1 MNNPLYTPNLN
12 EAEMATFSQCLDTI
26 TKEIELVE
34 ASNHH
39 PVEVFIPPGS
49 AGDDLAREIAR
60 HKEAGQT
67 PDPDKVTHT
76 PSAID
81 VLAYMRQ
88 RLGVR

>member
-1 MNNPLYTPNLN
+1 MNNPMYEPLN
-12 EAEMATFSQCLDTI
+12 EAEQDLFLQLLEMVQEDLELKELENGI
-26 TKEIELVE
+26 TVELFVP
-34 ASNHH
+34 SS
-39 PVEVFIPPGS
+39 S

-81 VLAYMRQ
+81 VLAYMRE

>member
-1 MNNPLYTPNLN
+1 MTNPLYEPLN
-12 EAEMATFSQCLDTI
+12 EAEQEAFASLFDQILEDFEEQKERYGRDT
-26 TKEIELVE
+26 EIYLP
-34 ASNHH
+34 S
-39 PVEVFIPPGS
+39 GS
-49 AGDDLAREIAR
+49 DGDDLAREIAR

-81 VLAYMRQ
+81 VLAYMRA

>member
-1 MNNPLYTPNLN
+1 MNNPLYEPLN
-12 EAEMATFSQCLDTI
+12 QIEQDLFAQCLDTI

-34 ASNHH
+34 ASDHH
-39 PVEVFIPPGS
+39 PVEVFIPSGS

-67 PDPDKVTHT
+67 PDPDKVTKA

-81 VLAYMRQ
+81 VLAYMRE